1 MPSWAG
7 CATGT
12 GEVLVKSC
20 SVRAHCRVN
29 LLQGLLVN
37 RLSQVW
43 CTLIPYTPMRRGF
56 LHLTAIMD

>member
-1 MPSWAG
+1 M
-7 CATGT
+7 
-12 GEVLVKSC
+12 LVKSC

>member
-1 MPSWAG
+1 M
-7 CATGT
+7 
-12 GEVLVKSC
+12 LVKSC

-37 RLSQVW
+37 RPSQVW